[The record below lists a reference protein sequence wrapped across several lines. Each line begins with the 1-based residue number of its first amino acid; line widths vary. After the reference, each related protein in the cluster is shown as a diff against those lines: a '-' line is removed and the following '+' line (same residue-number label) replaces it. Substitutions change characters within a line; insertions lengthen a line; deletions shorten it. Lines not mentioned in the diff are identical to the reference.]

1 MTECFAKLRLGAVGL
16 VFLGLIAANLAN
28 QRFFPFVPYGMFT
41 RQIDA
46 DHAGALIPI
55 VQFADGQE
63 MVWIKPRQ
71 LAPYR
76 LAYQDP
82 QLWRWIEEGSSDRV
96 LARLQHWAATAER
109 EQGRKV
115 LSLKL
120 LKVSGLVDAQGE
132 LRTEVDDLLARGE
145 LVMSWISI

>member
-1 MTECFAKLRLGAVGL
+1 MPCFAKFRLAALGL

-28 QRFFPFVPYGMFT
+28 LRFFPFVPYGMFT

-46 DHAGALIPI
+46 DQAGALIPI
-55 VQFADGQE
+55 VMFEDGQQLA
-63 MVWIKPRQ
+63 WLKPRQ

-82 QLWRWIEEGSSDRV
+82 QLWRWIEEGSSDHV
-96 LARLQHWAATAER
+96 LARMKHWAATAER

-115 LSLKL
+115 QSLKL
-120 LKVSGLVDAQGE
+120 LKVSGLVDAHGE
-132 LRTEVDDLLARGE
+132 LRIEVEDLLARGE
-145 LVMSWISI
+145 LVMSWSSP

>member
-1 MTECFAKLRLGAVGL
+1 MLSFAKLRLAIMGL
-16 VFLGLIAANLAN
+16 VFLGLIAANLADW
-28 QRFFPFVPYGMFT
+28 RFFPFVPYSMFT
-41 RQIDA
+41 RKIDA
-46 DHAGALIPI
+46 NQAGALIPI
-55 VQFADGQE
+55 VQFADGQH
-63 MVWIKPRQ
+63 VAWLKPRQ

-96 LARLQHWAATAER
+96 IARLQHWAEAAER

-115 LSLKL
+115 QSLKL
-120 LKVSGLVDAQGE
+120 LKVSGLVDAQGQ

-145 LVMSWISI
+145 LVLSWSPQ